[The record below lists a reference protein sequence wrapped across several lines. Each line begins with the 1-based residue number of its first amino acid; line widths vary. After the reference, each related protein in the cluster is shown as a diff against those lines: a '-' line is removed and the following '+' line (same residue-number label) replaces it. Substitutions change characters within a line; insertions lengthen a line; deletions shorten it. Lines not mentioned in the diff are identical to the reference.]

1 MADIIL
7 TEEGVLKL
15 EEELHY
21 LKTTKRPEVAEKIK
35 VARDFGDLS
44 ENSEYDAAQNEL
56 AIMEARIRDIE
67 ETLKNVV
74 VLDQS
79 QLSKDIVSIG
89 STVTIRDM
97 EYPDDEPES
106 FTIVGMTES
115 NPSENKISDQS
126 PVGKALLG
134 RKVGDVVTVHV
145 NEKISYPIKL
155 IAIEKGSDDDSL
167 PITKY

>member
-1 MADIIL
+1 
-7 TEEGVLKL
+7 
-15 EEELHY
+15 
-21 LKTTKRPEVAEKIK
+21 
-35 VARDFGDLS
+35 
-44 ENSEYDAAQNEL
+44 
-56 AIMEARIRDIE
+56 MEARIRDIE

-97 EYPDDEPES
+97 EFPDDEPES

-115 NPSENKISDQS
+115 NPAENKNSDQS

-134 RKVGDVVTVHV
+134 RKKGEKVVVEAPGGEFEYEIL
-145 NEKISYPIKL
+145 N
-155 IAIEKGSDDDSL
+155 IEFGEV
-167 PITKY
+167 

>member
-7 TEEGVLKL
+7 TEEGVQKL

-56 AIMEARIRDIE
+56 AIMEARIKDIE

-74 VLDQS
+74 ILDQS
-79 QLSKDIVSIG
+79 KISKDIVSIG
-89 STVTIRDM
+89 SKVTIRDLDF
-97 EYPDDEPES
+97 PDEDPE
-106 FTIVGMTES
+106 TYILVGMTES

-134 RKVGDVVTVHV
+134 KKKGEKVLVEAPGGEFEYEILDIEFGD
-145 NEKISYPIKL
+145 N
-155 IAIEKGSDDDSL
+155 
-167 PITKY
+167 

>member
-7 TEEGVLKL
+7 TEEGVQKL

-21 LKTTKRPEVAEKIK
+21 LKSTKRPEVAEKIK

-56 AIMEARIRDIE
+56 AIMEARIKDIE
-67 ETLKNVV
+67 ETLKNVKI
-74 VLDQS
+74 LDQS
-79 QLSKDIVSIG
+79 QLSKDVVSIG
-89 STVTIRDM
+89 SKVTIRDLDF
-97 EYPDDEPES
+97 PDEEPES
-106 FTIVGMTES
+106 YILVGMTES

-134 RKVGDVVTVHV
+134 RKKG
-145 NEKISYPIKL
+145 EKVLVEAPGGEFEYEIL
-155 IAIEKGSDDDSL
+155 NIEFGEM
-167 PITKY
+167 

>member
-7 TEEGVLKL
+7 TEEGVQKL

-56 AIMEARIRDIE
+56 AIMEARIKDIE

-74 VLDQS
+74 ILDQS
-79 QLSKDIVSIG
+79 KISKDIVSIG
-89 STVTIRDM
+89 SKVTIKDLNF
-97 EYPDDEPES
+97 PDEEPE
-106 FTIVGMTES
+106 TYILVGMTES

-126 PVGKALLG
+126 PVGKSLLG
-134 RKVGDVVTVHV
+134 KKKGEKVLVDAAGGEFEYEILDIEFGD
-145 NEKISYPIKL
+145 N
-155 IAIEKGSDDDSL
+155 
-167 PITKY
+167 

>member
-56 AIMEARIRDIE
+56 AIMEARIKDIE

-89 STVTIRDM
+89 SKVTIRDM
-97 EYPDDEPES
+97 EFPDDEPEW
-106 FTIVGMTES
+106 FIIVGMTES

-134 RKVGDVVTVHV
+134 KKKGEIVLVEAPGGEFEYEIL
-145 NEKISYPIKL
+145 N
-155 IAIEKGSDDDSL
+155 IEFGEV
-167 PITKY
+167 

>member
-7 TEEGVLKL
+7 TEEGVQKL

-21 LKTTKRPEVAEKIK
+21 LKTTKRPEIAEKIK

-56 AIMEARIRDIE
+56 AIMEARIKDIE

-74 VLDQS
+74 ILDQS
-79 QLSKDIVSIG
+79 KISKDIVSIG
-89 STVTIRDM
+89 SKVTIKDLNF
-97 EYPDDEPES
+97 PDEEPE
-106 FTIVGMTES
+106 TYILVGMTES

-134 RKVGDVVTVHV
+134 KKKGEKVLVDAPGGEFEYEILDIEFGD
-145 NEKISYPIKL
+145 N
-155 IAIEKGSDDDSL
+155 
-167 PITKY
+167 

>member
-56 AIMEARIRDIE
+56 AIMEARIKDIE

-89 STVTIRDM
+89 SKVTIRDM
-97 EYPDDEPES
+97 EYPDDEPEW
-106 FTIVGMTES
+106 FIIVGMTES

-134 RKVGDVVTVHV
+134 KKKGEIVLVEAPGGEFEYEIL
-145 NEKISYPIKL
+145 N
-155 IAIEKGSDDDSL
+155 IEFGEV
-167 PITKY
+167 

>member
-7 TEEGVLKL
+7 TEEGVQKL

-56 AIMEARIRDIE
+56 AIMEARIKDIE

-74 VLDQS
+74 ILDQS
-79 QLSKDIVSIG
+79 KISKDIVSIG
-89 STVTIRDM
+89 SKVTIKDLNF
-97 EYPDDEPES
+97 PDEEPE
-106 FTIVGMTES
+106 TYILVGMTES

-134 RKVGDVVTVHV
+134 KKKGEKVLVEAPGGEFEYEILDIEFGD
-145 NEKISYPIKL
+145 N
-155 IAIEKGSDDDSL
+155 
-167 PITKY
+167 

>member
-1 MADIIL
+1 MSDIIL

-21 LKTTKRPEVAEKIK
+21 LKTTKRPEVANKIK
-35 VARDFGDLS
+35 EAREFGDLS

-56 AIMEARIRDIE
+56 AIMEARIKDIE

-79 QLSKDIVSIG
+79 QLSKNIVSIG
-89 STVTIRDM
+89 SKVTLRDM
-97 EYPDDEPES
+97 EFPDDEPEW
-106 FTIVGMTES
+106 FIIVGMTES

-134 RKVGDVVTVHV
+134 KKKGEKVLVEAPGGEFEYEIL
-145 NEKISYPIKL
+145 N
-155 IAIEKGSDDDSL
+155 IEFGEM
-167 PITKY
+167 

>member
-1 MADIIL
+1 MTDIIL
-7 TEEGVLKL
+7 TEEGVQKL

-56 AIMEARIRDIE
+56 AIMEARIKDIE

-74 VLDQS
+74 ILDQS
-79 QLSKDIVSIG
+79 KISKDIVSIG
-89 STVTIRDM
+89 SKVTIKDLNF
-97 EYPDDEPES
+97 PDEEPE
-106 FTIVGMTES
+106 TYILVGMTES

-126 PVGKALLG
+126 PVGKSLLG
-134 RKVGDVVTVHV
+134 KKKGEKVLVDAPGGEFEYEILDIEFGD
-145 NEKISYPIKL
+145 N
-155 IAIEKGSDDDSL
+155 
-167 PITKY
+167 

>member
-15 EEELHY
+15 EEELRY
-21 LKTTKRPEVAEKIK
+21 LKTTKRPEIAEKIK

-56 AIMEARIRDIE
+56 AIMEARIKDIE

-89 STVTIRDM
+89 SKVTIRDM
-97 EYPDDEPES
+97 EYPDDEPEW
-106 FTIVGMTES
+106 FIIVGMTES

-134 RKVGDVVTVHV
+134 KKKGEIVLVEAPGGEFEYEIL
-145 NEKISYPIKL
+145 N
-155 IAIEKGSDDDSL
+155 IEFGEV
-167 PITKY
+167 

>member
-21 LKTTKRPEVAEKIK
+21 LKTTKRPEIAEKIK

-56 AIMEARIRDIE
+56 AIMEARIKDIE

-74 VLDQS
+74 VLDHS
-79 QLSKDIVSIG
+79 QLSKDVVSIG
-89 STVTIRDM
+89 SRVTIRDLDF
-97 EYPDDEPES
+97 PDEEPET
-106 FTIVGMTES
+106 FLMVGMTES

-134 RKVGDVVTVHV
+134 KRKWERVLVEAPGG
-145 NEKISYPIKL
+145 EFEYEIL
-155 IAIEKGSDDDSL
+155 EIEFGEV
-167 PITKY
+167 

>member
-97 EYPDDEPES
+97 EFPDDEPES

-115 NPSENKISDQS
+115 NPAENKISDQS

-134 RKVGDVVTVHV
+134 RKKGEKVVVEAPGGEFEYEIL
-145 NEKISYPIKL
+145 N
-155 IAIEKGSDDDSL
+155 IEFGEM
-167 PITKY
+167 

>member
-89 STVTIRDM
+89 STVTIRGM
-97 EYPDDEPES
+97 EFPDDEPES

-115 NPSENKISDQS
+115 NPAENKISDQS

-134 RKVGDVVTVHV
+134 RKKGEKVVVEAPGGEFEYEIL
-145 NEKISYPIKL
+145 N
-155 IAIEKGSDDDSL
+155 IEFGEM
-167 PITKY
+167 

>member
-7 TEEGVLKL
+7 TEEGVQKL

-56 AIMEARIRDIE
+56 AIMEARIKDIE

-74 VLDQS
+74 ILDQS
-79 QLSKDIVSIG
+79 KISKDIVSIG
-89 STVTIRDM
+89 SKVTIRDLDF
-97 EYPDDEPES
+97 PDEEPE
-106 FTIVGMTES
+106 TYILVGMTES

-134 RKVGDVVTVHV
+134 KKKGEKVLVEAPGGEFEYEILDIEFGD
-145 NEKISYPIKL
+145 N
-155 IAIEKGSDDDSL
+155 
-167 PITKY
+167 

>member
-15 EEELHY
+15 EEELRY
-21 LKTTKRPEVAEKIK
+21 LKTTNRPEIAEKIK

-56 AIMEARIRDIE
+56 AIMEARIKDIE

-89 STVTIRDM
+89 SKVTIRDM
-97 EYPDDEPES
+97 EYPDDEPEW
-106 FTIVGMTES
+106 FIIVGMTES

-134 RKVGDVVTVHV
+134 KKKGEIVLVEAPGGEFEYEIL
-145 NEKISYPIKL
+145 N
-155 IAIEKGSDDDSL
+155 IEFGEV
-167 PITKY
+167 

>member
-21 LKTTKRPEVAEKIK
+21 LKTTKRPEVANKIK
-35 VARDFGDLS
+35 EAREFGDLS

-56 AIMEARIRDIE
+56 AIMEARIKDIE

-79 QLSKDIVSIG
+79 QLSKNIVSIG
-89 STVTIRDM
+89 SKVTLRDM
-97 EYPDDEPES
+97 EFPDDEPEW
-106 FTIVGMTES
+106 FIIVGMTES

-134 RKVGDVVTVHV
+134 KKKGEKVLVEAPGG
-145 NEKISYPIKL
+145 EFKLKILEISK
-155 IAIEKGSDDDSL
+155 
-167 PITKY
+167 

>member
-7 TEEGVLKL
+7 TEEGVQKL

-56 AIMEARIRDIE
+56 AIMEARIKDIE

-74 VLDQS
+74 ILDQS
-79 QLSKDIVSIG
+79 KISKDIVSIG
-89 STVTIRDM
+89 SKVTIKDLDF
-97 EYPDDEPES
+97 PDEEPE
-106 FTIVGMTES
+106 TYVLVGMTES

-134 RKVGDVVTVHV
+134 KKKGEKVLVEAPGGEFEYEILDIEFGD
-145 NEKISYPIKL
+145 N
-155 IAIEKGSDDDSL
+155 
-167 PITKY
+167 

>member
-56 AIMEARIRDIE
+56 AIMEARIKDIE

-79 QLSKDIVSIG
+79 QISKDIVSIG
-89 STVTIRDM
+89 SKVTIRDM
-97 EYPDDEPES
+97 EFPDDEPEW
-106 FTIVGMTES
+106 FIIVGMTES
-115 NPSENKISDQS
+115 NPAENKISDQS

-134 RKVGDVVTVHV
+134 KKKGEKVTVEAPGGEFEYEIL
-145 NEKISYPIKL
+145 N
-155 IAIEKGSDDDSL
+155 IEFGDM
-167 PITKY
+167 

>member
-7 TEEGVLKL
+7 TEEGVQKL

-56 AIMEARIRDIE
+56 AIMEARIKDIE

-74 VLDQS
+74 ILDQS
-79 QLSKDIVSIG
+79 KISKDIVSIG
-89 STVTIRDM
+89 SKVTIKDLNF
-97 EYPDDEPES
+97 PDEEPE
-106 FTIVGMTES
+106 TYILVGMTES

-126 PVGKALLG
+126 PVGKSLLG
-134 RKVGDVVTVHV
+134 KKKGEKVLVDAPGGEFEYEILDIEFGD
-145 NEKISYPIKL
+145 N
-155 IAIEKGSDDDSL
+155 
-167 PITKY
+167 

>member
-15 EEELHY
+15 EEELRY
-21 LKTTKRPEVAEKIK
+21 LKTTKRPEIAEKIK

-56 AIMEARIRDIE
+56 AIMEARIKDIE

-89 STVTIRDM
+89 SKVTIREM
-97 EYPDDEPES
+97 EYPDDEPEW
-106 FTIVGMTES
+106 FIIVGMTES

-134 RKVGDVVTVHV
+134 KKKGEIVLVEAPGGEFEYEIL
-145 NEKISYPIKL
+145 N
-155 IAIEKGSDDDSL
+155 IEFGEV
-167 PITKY
+167 

>member
-21 LKTTKRPEVAEKIK
+21 LKTTKRPEVANKIK
-35 VARDFGDLS
+35 EAREFGDLS

-56 AIMEARIRDIE
+56 AIMEARIKDIE

-79 QLSKDIVSIG
+79 QLSKNIVSIG
-89 STVTIRDM
+89 SKVTLRDM
-97 EYPDDEPES
+97 EFPDDEPEW
-106 FTIVGMTES
+106 FIIVGMTES

-134 RKVGDVVTVHV
+134 KKKGEKVLVEAPGGEFEYEIL
-145 NEKISYPIKL
+145 N
-155 IAIEKGSDDDSL
+155 IEFGEM
-167 PITKY
+167 

>member
-7 TEEGVLKL
+7 TEDGVLKL
-15 EEELHY
+15 EEELRY
-21 LKTTKRPEVAEKIK
+21 LKTTKRPEIAEKIK

-56 AIMEARIRDIE
+56 AIMEARIKDIE

-74 VLDQS
+74 ILDQS
-79 QLSKDIVSIG
+79 QLSTDIVSVG
-89 STVTIRDM
+89 SKVTVRDKDF
-97 EYPDDEPES
+97 PDDEPES
-106 FTIVGMTES
+106 FIIVGMTES

-134 RKVGDVVTVHV
+134 RKKGETVLV
-145 NEKISYPIKL
+145 EAPGGEFEYEILN
-155 IAIEKGSDDDSL
+155 IEFGEV
-167 PITKY
+167 

>member
-7 TEEGVLKL
+7 TEEGVQKL

-56 AIMEARIRDIE
+56 AIMEARIKDIE

-74 VLDQS
+74 ILDQS
-79 QLSKDIVSIG
+79 KISKDIVSIG
-89 STVTIRDM
+89 SKVTIKDLNF
-97 EYPDDEPES
+97 PDEEPE
-106 FTIVGMTES
+106 TYILVGMTES

-134 RKVGDVVTVHV
+134 KKKGEKVLVDAPGGEFEYEILDIEFGD
-145 NEKISYPIKL
+145 N
-155 IAIEKGSDDDSL
+155 
-167 PITKY
+167 

>member
-21 LKTTKRPEVAEKIK
+21 LKTTKRPEVANKIK
-35 VARDFGDLS
+35 EAREFGDLS

-56 AIMEARIRDIE
+56 AIMEARIKDIE

-79 QLSKDIVSIG
+79 QLSKNIVSIG
-89 STVTIRDM
+89 SKVTIRDM
-97 EYPDDEPES
+97 EFPDDEPEW
-106 FTIVGMTES
+106 FIIVGMTES

-134 RKVGDVVTVHV
+134 KKKGEKVIVEAPGGEFEYEIL
-145 NEKISYPIKL
+145 N
-155 IAIEKGSDDDSL
+155 IEFGEM
-167 PITKY
+167 

>member
-15 EEELHY
+15 EEELRY
-21 LKTTKRPEVAEKIK
+21 LKTTKRPEIAEKIK

-56 AIMEARIRDIE
+56 AIMEARIKDIE

-89 STVTIRDM
+89 SKVTIRDM
-97 EYPDDEPES
+97 EYPDDEPEW
-106 FTIVGMTES
+106 FIIVGMTES

-134 RKVGDVVTVHV
+134 KKKGEIVLVEAPGG
-145 NEKISYPIKL
+145 EFEYEILKI
-155 IAIEKGSDDDSL
+155 EFGEV
-167 PITKY
+167 

>member
-21 LKTTKRPEVAEKIK
+21 LKTTKRPEVANKIK
-35 VARDFGDLS
+35 EAREFGDLS

-56 AIMEARIRDIE
+56 AIMEARIKDIE

-79 QLSKDIVSIG
+79 QLSKNIVSIG
-89 STVTIRDM
+89 SKVTLRDM
-97 EYPDDEPES
+97 EFPDDEPEW
-106 FTIVGMTES
+106 FIIVGMTES

-134 RKVGDVVTVHV
+134 KKKGEKVIVEAPGGEFEYEIL
-145 NEKISYPIKL
+145 N
-155 IAIEKGSDDDSL
+155 IEFGEM
-167 PITKY
+167 

>member
-21 LKTTKRPEVAEKIK
+21 LKTTKRPEIAEKIK

-56 AIMEARIRDIE
+56 AIMEARIKDIE

-74 VLDQS
+74 VLDHS
-79 QLSKDIVSIG
+79 QLSKDVVSIG
-89 STVTIRDM
+89 SRVTIRDLDF
-97 EYPDDEPES
+97 PDEEPET
-106 FTIVGMTES
+106 FLMVGMTES

-134 RKVGDVVTVHV
+134 KRKGERVLVEAPGG
-145 NEKISYPIKL
+145 EFEYEIL
-155 IAIEKGSDDDSL
+155 EIEFGEV
-167 PITKY
+167 

>member
-1 MADIIL
+1 MQKKQVYVSA
-7 TEEGVLKL
+7 EGLKKLQERL
-15 EEELHY
+15 EY
-21 LKTTKRPEVAEKIK
+21 LKTTGRKEAAEEIK
-35 VARDFGDLS
+35 KARAFGDLS

-97 EYPDDEPES
+97 EFPDDEPES

-115 NPSENKISDQS
+115 NPAENKISDQS

-134 RKVGDVVTVHV
+134 RKKGEKVVVEAPGGEFEYEIL
-145 NEKISYPIKL
+145 N
-155 IAIEKGSDDDSL
+155 IEFGEM
-167 PITKY
+167 